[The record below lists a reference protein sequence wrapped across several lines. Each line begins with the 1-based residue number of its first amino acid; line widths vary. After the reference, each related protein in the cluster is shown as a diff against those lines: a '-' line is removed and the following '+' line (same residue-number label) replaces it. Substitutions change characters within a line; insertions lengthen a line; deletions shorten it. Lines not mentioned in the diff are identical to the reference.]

1 MSIETTTYDIAT
13 RDPIEST
20 TDQAATGIDLA
31 RVEAFAMQ
39 VAVDQGAASNAVL
52 AYLGDRL
59 GIWRALATSGPVTSE
74 QLARHTGLAERYLR
88 EWLAAQASAG
98 YVLYDAQTRAFT
110 FPAEHALV
118 LADDDSPA
126 AMAGSYETIAAVW
139 ATVDRL
145 AHGYATGEGVAW
157 HEHDSR
163 LFSGVERFF
172 RPLYRNSLLTEW
184 LPQVPGLV
192 ERLEEGITVL
202 DVGCGL
208 GTATVLMAEA
218 FPSSTFVGV
227 DYHEESVRRAT
238 EAAAEAGVSDRLT
251 FEVNTT
257 TSYEQRYDLIC
268 FFDTVHD
275 LGDPVGALAHA
286 RSKLAEGGR
295 VVAVEPFASDELAE
309 GTDPVALRWYTA
321 SHSICM
327 PNALAQGGEALGAQA
342 GPKRTLEVFDDAG
355 FGHVRHLASTA
366 YNIVIE
372 ARD

>member
-1 MSIETTTYDIAT
+1 MSIDTTTYDIAT
-13 RDPIEST
+13 REPIDT
-20 TDQAATGIDLA
+20 TEQVGTEIDFA

-39 VAVDQGAASNAVL
+39 VAVDQGAAGNAVL

-74 QLARHTGLAERYLR
+74 QLAHHTGLAERYLR

-110 FPAEHALV
+110 FPAEHAIV

-126 AMAGSYETIAAVW
+126 AMAGSYETIAAIW
-139 ATVDRL
+139 SSVDKL

-172 RPLYRNSLLTEW
+172 RPLYRGSLLTEW

-192 ERLEEGITVL
+192 ERLEQGIEVL

-208 GTATVLMAEA
+208 GTATILMAEA
-218 FPSSTFVGV
+218 FPNSTFVGV
-227 DYHEESVRRAT
+227 DYHEESVRLAT

-251 FEVNTT
+251 FEVQRT
-257 TSYEQRYDLIC
+257 TSYAGSYDLIC

-286 RSKLAEGGR
+286 RSKVADGGL
-295 VVAVEPFASDELAE
+295 VVAVEPFAPDELAE
-309 GTDPVALRWYTA
+309 GTDPVALRWFTA

-327 PNALAQGGEALGAQA
+327 PNALAQGGAALGAQA

-355 FGHVRHLASTA
+355 FAHVRHVASTA
-366 YNIVIE
+366 YNMVIE
-372 ARD
+372 ARG

>member
-1 MSIETTTYDIAT
+1 MSIDTNLYDIAT
-13 RDPIEST
+13 HEPIAT
-20 TDQAATGIDLA
+20 TPEPGAAEIDLA

-39 VAVDQGAASNAVL
+39 VAIDQGAASNAVL

-59 GIWRALATSGPVTSE
+59 GLWRTLATSGPVTSE
-74 QLARHTGLAERYLR
+74 QLAEHTGLAERYLR

-110 FPAEHALV
+110 LPSEHAMV

-139 ATVDRL
+139 ASVDRL

-192 ERLEEGITVL
+192 ERLEQGITVL

-208 GTATVLMAEA
+208 GTATILMADA
-218 FPSSTFVGV
+218 FPRSTFVGV

-238 EAAAEAGVSDRLT
+238 HAAAEAGVSDRLT
-251 FEVNTT
+251 FAVHST
-257 TSYEQRYDLIC
+257 TSYEQSYDLIC

-286 RSKLAEGGR
+286 RSKLAEDGL
-295 VVAVEPFASDELAE
+295 VVAVEPFAADELAE

-321 SHSICM
+321 SHSICT

-342 GPKRTLEVFDDAG
+342 GPKRTLAVFDDAG

-372 ARD
+372 ARG

>member
-1 MSIETTTYDIAT
+1 MSIDTNTYDIAT
-13 RDPIEST
+13 REPIGT
-20 TDQAATGIDLA
+20 TIEQVPAEIDFA

-39 VAVDQGAASNAVL
+39 VAVDQGAAGNAVL

-74 QLARHTGLAERYLR
+74 GLAQRTGLAERYLR
-88 EWLAAQASAG
+88 EWLAAQTAAG
-98 YVLYDAQTRAFT
+98 YVLYDAATGAFT
-110 FPAEHALV
+110 FPQEHAIV
-118 LADDDSPA
+118 LADDNSPA

-139 ATVDRL
+139 ASVDAL

-184 LPQVPGLV
+184 LPEVPGLV
-192 ERLEEGITVL
+192 ERLQDGIEVL

-208 GTATVLMAEA
+208 GTATILMAEA
-218 FPSSTFVGV
+218 FPNSTFIGV

-238 EAAAEAGVSDRLT
+238 EAAAEAGVSDRVT
-251 FEVNTT
+251 FEVHHT
-257 TSYEQRYDLIC
+257 TSYEDSFDLIC

-286 RSKLAEGGR
+286 RSKLVDGGL
-295 VVAVEPFASDELAE
+295 VVAVEPYAPDEHVTGE
-309 GTDPVALRWYTA
+309 DPVALRWYAA

-327 PNALAQGGEALGAQA
+327 PNALAQGGAALGAQA
-342 GPKRTLEVFDDAG
+342 GARRTLEVFSDAG
-355 FGHVRHLASTA
+355 FAHVRHLASTA

-372 ARD
+372 ARG